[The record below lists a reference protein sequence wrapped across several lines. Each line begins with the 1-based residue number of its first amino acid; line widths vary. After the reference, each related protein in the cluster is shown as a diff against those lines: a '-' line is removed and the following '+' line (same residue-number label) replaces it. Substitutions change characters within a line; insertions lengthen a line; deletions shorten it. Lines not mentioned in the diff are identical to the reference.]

1 MSRDHLIPTPITRAD
16 GVQTTVYRRAD
27 MNSGGVHAALGKPLE
42 KSPLMDTLKNEASV
56 AVFDETTENMERNDR
71 DQIKRVIASSS
82 AAELRNIKE
91 AMVIA
96 RERDENKSWFS
107 RTDRLVMMALIRNG
121 AHSTVKKAVEHY
133 DEVPHDGTLGT
144 FDSTLG
150 EFAVKLE
157 AASIMELMYGV
168 HPEIAPEGM
177 LEKLE
182 GTSPEDIE
190 SLRRGIEKARNEGGM
205 GGMAMDSLEDSIAD
219 GHSKAALRYGKY
231 ADAIPSGMMPNRASR
246 IIDQLIESGVID
258 LEGSGPDNI
267 ASHFK
272 AYSMFEPI
280 AVDRNADD
288 YYTGK
293 GESYADSYDLIAGV
307 EMYPD
312 HIDELMEYRK
322 SRQTEDFDTD
332 LFRDYLAAKSPLM
345 QEGML

>member
-1 MSRDHLIPTPITRAD
+1 M
-16 GVQTTVYRRAD
+16 
-27 MNSGGVHAALGKPLE
+27 SGGNVSAALGKPLE
-42 KSPLMDTLKNEASV
+42 KSPLMDALKNEASV
-56 AVFDETTENMERNDR
+56 AVFDETTENMADGDR
-71 DQIKRVIASSS
+71 EQIKSVIASSS

-121 AHSTVKKAVEHY
+121 AHSTLKKAVEHY
-133 DEVPHDGTLGT
+133 DEAPADGTLGQ
-144 FDSTLG
+144 FGGTLG

-157 AASIMELMYGV
+157 AASIFERMYGV
-168 HPEIAPEGM
+168 HTEIAPEGM
-177 LEKLE
+177 LGKLE

-190 SLRRGIEKARNEGGM
+190 SLRRGIEKALEVGGR
-205 GGMAMDSLEDSIAD
+205 GGMAMDALEDSIMD
-219 GHSKAALRYGKY
+219 GHGKTAYRYGKY
-231 ADAIPSGMMPNRASR
+231 ADAISSDMMPNRASR
-246 IIDQLIESGVID
+246 MIDHLIESGVID
-258 LEGSGPDNI
+258 LEGGSGRDNM
-267 ASHFK
+267 AAHLR
-272 AYSMFEPI
+272 ANRMFEPI
-280 AVDRNADD
+280 AIDRNADD

-293 GESYADSYDLIAGV
+293 GESYAESYDLIAGV

-312 HIDELMEYRK
+312 HIEELMEYRK